1 MTRRKSMK
9 LSRWA
14 VAVGVLFTTMVAGQC
29 RAQSLRVNIPFDFV
43 VGNTTLPAGEYAL
56 RPLSPVGS
64 IVGIKQVDGSAAMI
78 VVTRPADQTGQTTEA
93 RLIFHRYGNECFLS
107 QIWTGVNGLQLNKS
121 KREQEMA
128 VVGRPAEFALTL
140 PMASER

>member
-1 MTRRKSMK
+1 MK

-29 RAQSLRVNIPFDFV
+29 RAQSLKASIPFDFV

-56 RPLSPVGS
+56 RPLNPVDGS

-93 RLIFHRYGNECFLS
+93 RLIFHRYGNEYFLS
-107 QIWTGVNGLQLNKS
+107 QIWTGLNGLQLHMS

-128 VVGRPAEFALTL
+128 VVGQPAEFALTL